1 MGDSSGIF
9 LEEQLQYENMVSSQ
23 YFLQGRGQSSKLFGF
38 EEIMNNIYDIVEK
51 IDSGAKSN
59 IAIIGEPFSGR
70 TELLYKVSDLCQG
83 RESKLF
89 FSSIVRDDMFLRTLE
104 KSGDIVLVDN
114 CQLLYSRTIGGFE
127 TLNLFLKSVVSS
139 NKLFITTWNYYSW
152 NYLRFIYPLEKIFPI
167 SIQLPGLDSE
177 EIKKMIKDK
186 YDVQMTFAE
195 EEDIKKKQRLVL
207 YGTLIDLNFFGKSV
221 KISVPMINYSELKTL
236 SLDKFRSP
244 KQKEEN
250 SIEDK
255 VFQRLKDA
263 SEGNPGIAK
272 AIWEKS
278 INRSEGVIKPG
289 DIIKPQH
296 EIDLAYDQ
304 SYLLYTILCM
314 ESITIEEL
322 EKQSIEANVDQFVH
336 HLEKSGLIF
345 IDKGLVRIVPEAL
358 HGMEIHAKSQRLVF

>member
-1 MGDSSGIF
+1 M
-9 LEEQLQYENMVSSQ
+9 
-23 YFLQGRGQSSKLFGF
+23 
-38 EEIMNNIYDIVEK
+38 
-51 IDSGAKSN
+51 
-59 IAIIGEPFSGR
+59 
-70 TELLYKVSDLCQG
+70 
-83 RESKLF
+83 
-89 FSSIVRDDMFLRTLE
+89 
-104 KSGDIVLVDN
+104 
-114 CQLLYSRTIGGFE
+114 
-127 TLNLFLKSVVSS
+127 
-139 NKLFITTWNYYSW
+139 
-152 NYLRFIYPLEKIFPI
+152 
-167 SIQLPGLDSE
+167 
-177 EIKKMIKDK
+177 
-186 YDVQMTFAE
+186 
-195 EEDIKKKQRLVL
+195 L
-207 YGTLIDLNFFGKSV
+207 YGTLTDLIFFGKSV

-236 SLDKFRSP
+236 FLDKFRSP

-289 DIIKPQH
+289 DIIKPQN

-304 SYLLYTILCM
+304 SFLLYIILCI

-322 EKQSIEANVDQFVH
+322 EKQIDFMANVDQSVH

-345 IDKGLVRIVPEAL
+345 IDKGIVRIVPEAL